1 MQFLKPLS
9 WLISLGLHGA
19 IVAFA
24 VVTFT
29 GSNALDAGSGDDM
42 FMVEQG
48 ISIEGVTNFGEAEE
62 MIELADIPPMQATQA
77 PPEIPEVEPE
87 LTEVISST
95 QSTTEAPALEELP
108 EPVDE
113 EKPEEVAVEEQ
124 AAQVAKLIEKSSGQA
139 QEGGDSNLLREY
151 KGLLRKAIGR
161 VPVKPRTRRKGSVL
175 LRFSVGPSGD
185 LILRTVEESSGSKAL
200 DEAALAA
207 LDRTKFPPMPDE
219 LTGEPVEATIRFNF
233 RTKKRR

>member
-9 WLISLGLHGA
+9 WIFSLALHGV

-29 GSNALDAGSGDDM
+29 GSNAALDAGSGDDM
-42 FMVEQG
+42 FVVEQG
-48 ISIEGVTNFGEAEE
+48 ISIEGVTNFGEAAE
-62 MIELADIPPMQATQA
+62 MIELADIPPIQATEA
-77 PPEIPEVEPE
+77 PPEVPEIEPE

-108 EPVDE
+108 EPVE
-113 EKPEEVAVEEQ
+113 EDKPEEVAVEEQ
-124 AAQVAKLIEKSSGQA
+124 AAQVATLIEKSSGQA
-139 QEGGDSNLLREY
+139 QEGGTSNLLREY

-175 LRFSVGPSGD
+175 LRFAVGPSGD
-185 LILRTVEESSGSKAL
+185 LLMRTVEESSGSSAL

-207 LDRTKFPPMPDE
+207 LDRTDFPPMPQE

-233 RTKKRR
+233 RTKQR